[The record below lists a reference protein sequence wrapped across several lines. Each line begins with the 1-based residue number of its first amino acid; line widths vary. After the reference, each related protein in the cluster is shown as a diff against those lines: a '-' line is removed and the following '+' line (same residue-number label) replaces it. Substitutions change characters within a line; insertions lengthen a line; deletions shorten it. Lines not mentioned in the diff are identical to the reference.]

1 MTVAP
6 VVHLVVREV
15 NATSRTIGAELR
27 PLATCHI
34 WRALPR
40 PSAFAAGTTVVVD
53 LADPPANL
61 RPKDLLPVLN
71 RVDLWLVL
79 GSRSVD
85 PAWLEIV
92 QYPRVNVTA
101 SAAALGTQLGDRL
114 RGASGGRIAELIL
127 GGEPLLRP
135 LDDYVRAIC
144 GHPWRIRRPRD
155 LAVLVGESLRH
166 VKGRCQAQGFRR
178 VEHFIVCVRAIGLE
192 QITQH
197 LGLTVAAARKLV
209 GFQDPSNMR
218 RHLGRALE
226 HSPQV
231 ALRMQ
236 HLIPI

>member
-1 MTVAP
+1 M
-6 VVHLVVREV
+6 
-15 NATSRTIGAELR
+15 ICAELR
-27 PLATCHI
+27 TAALCHI

-40 PSAFAAGTTVVVD
+40 SSAFAAGATVVID
-53 LADPPANL
+53 LADPPAHL
-61 RPKDLLPVLN
+61 RPKDLLPVIN

-79 GSRSVD
+79 GSRAVD

-101 SAAALGTQLGDRL
+101 SAAALGTQLADRL
-114 RGASGGRIAELIL
+114 RGSSGMRIAELIL
-127 GGEPLLRP
+127 HEEPLLQP
-135 LDDYVRAIC
+135 LAAYVRAVC
-144 GHPWRIRRPRD
+144 AQPWRIRRPRD
-155 LAVLVGESLRH
+155 LAVLTGESLRQ
-166 VKGRCQAQGFRR
+166 VKARCQTQGFTR

-192 QITQH
+192 QITRH

-231 ALRMQ
+231 AHRMQ
-236 HLIPI
+236 RLIAI